1 MPSIRLASTMN
12 SYMDAMPD
20 PVCDLPTPASGMA
33 CAATFFARACT
44 ATLPVSTT
52 PSGEPN
58 MIATPDTVHGTG
70 RRHRVVAIGSG
81 LGGLAATKALKHAQV
96 NITDA
101 LPFLIRVT
109 AQGTSHVLN
118 QTPQWLQ
125 VIPAAGVAAT
135 IGVLIAL
142 HVAIV
147 RVPRQLLKK
156 ADTTKHRWMRSTAP
170 KGNVLLLKLEKS
182 RSLA

>member
-1 MPSIRLASTMN
+1 MSGPAAQRRGDVAS
-12 SYMDAMPD
+12 
-20 PVCDLPTPASGMA
+20 
-33 CAATFFARACT
+33 
-44 ATLPVSTT
+44 
-52 PSGEPN
+52 
-58 MIATPDTVHGTG
+58 

-81 LGGLAATKALKHAQV
+81 LGGLTATKALKHAQV

-101 LPFLIRVT
+101 LTFLTRVT

-135 IGVLIAL
+135 IGVLVAL

-147 RVPRQLLKK
+147 RVPRQLLKN
-156 ADTTKHRWMRSTAP
+156 AVTTKHRWMRPTAP
-170 KGNVLLLKLEKS
+170 KGNVLRLKLENFWAEPLGASKHT
-182 RSLA
+182 LK

>member
-1 MPSIRLASTMN
+1 MFFVR
-12 SYMDAMPD
+12 
-20 PVCDLPTPASGMA
+20 A
-33 CAATFFARACT
+33 CKATF
-44 ATLPVSTT
+44 PVSHT
-52 PSGEPN
+52 PGGEPN

-81 LGGLAATKALKHAQV
+81 LGGLTATKALKHAHV

-101 LPFLIRVT
+101 LPFLTRVT
-109 AQGTSHVLN
+109 AQGTSHILN

-125 VIPAAGVAAT
+125 VIPATGVAAT

-142 HVAIV
+142 HVATV
-147 RVPRQLLKK
+147 RVPRQLLKN

-170 KGNVLLLKLEKS
+170 KGNVLRFKLEKFWAEPPGAS
-182 RSLA
+182 KHTLK

>member
-1 MPSIRLASTMN
+1 MN

-20 PVCDLPTPASGMA
+20 PVCDLPTPAQGIA
-33 CAATFFARACT
+33 CPATFFARACKE
-44 ATLPVSTT
+44 TLPVSPTL
-52 PSGEPN
+52 SGEPN

-81 LGGLAATKALKHAQV
+81 LSGLTATKALKHAQV

-101 LPFLIRVT
+101 LPFLMRVT

-135 IGVLIAL
+135 ICVMIAL

-147 RVPRQLLKK
+147 RVPRQLLKS

-170 KGNVLLLKLEKS
+170 KGNVLRLKLETFWAEPLGASKHT
-182 RSLA
+182 LK